1 MFKLLKNSRSKNT
14 AVVTAGNY
22 KSLESVIHFLNVILL
37 EGQQWRLG
45 NIEDLKWWCGSIFFL
60 ELLFNHD

>member
-37 EGQQWRLG
+37 EGQQ
-45 NIEDLKWWCGSIFFL
+45 
-60 ELLFNHD
+60 